1 MTSFRFP
8 HDHGTFPDGVQE
20 SLSSLSDSD
29 FDVVASLFK
38 ALSDSTRVKIFWL
51 LCHCEECV
59 VNIAALLDISS
70 PAASHHL
77 RILRDQKLV
86 DSHRE
91 GKEVYYRASETEQAK
106 LLHSMIED
114 AIEVSCPKK

>member
-8 HDHGTFPDGVQE
+8 HDHGNIPEGVQE
-20 SLSSLSDSD
+20 SLSSLGDSD

-59 VNIAALLDISS
+59 VNIAALLGISS

-86 DSHRE
+86 ASHRE
-91 GKEVYYRASETEQAK
+91 GKEVYYRASDTEQAK

-114 AIEVSCPKK
+114 AIEVSCPKN